1 MRNDLDA
8 KAVEVVQGCGAGHI
22 TVLGRLILSFF
33 DHFSGVTMDL
43 RFFDRQQRPDGDAQT
58 TNLKRMLV
66 FAERFKRL
74 KSLLQVR
81 E

>member
-1 MRNDLDA
+1 
-8 KAVEVVQGCGAGHI
+8 
-22 TVLGRLILSFF
+22 
-33 DHFSGVTMDL
+33 MDL

-66 FAERFKRL
+66 FTERLKRL